1 MHLDYACNRD
11 QSFMGSSGKLS
22 HLNSPI
28 NQRLTLRSALDAF
41 RGLGTLDSLFER
53 AQSPL
58 CSKLRRKAGLD
69 QGRDRL
75 FCCTRSFFDHFGF
88 RLITLRHSV
97 ILGFNQ
103 YVLLNPDTGLVA
115 HYTGSPSLES
125 LQFIARHSR
134 AGASR
139 VSDVLCLTN

>member
-1 MHLDYACNRD
+1 
-11 QSFMGSSGKLS
+11 MGCSSKLS
-22 HLNSPI
+22 HSGVSVVNRITIILKSDVDVFRSPC
-28 NQRLTLRSALDAF
+28 AF
-41 RGLGTLDSLFER
+41 DSLSEC
-53 AQSPL
+53 AGSPL